1 MRGTPP
7 LSIKDPTDRN
17 SPSEVWRAVQ
27 RSGTP
32 IVDKIPKIIE
42 VSFPLDIFIIM
53 FNKTRRPTVQI
64 SDNTVV
70 SFDYTLKNDDGQIL
84 DSSQEREPLTF
95 IHGTGAIIPGLEE
108 ALAGRE
114 EGESFSLSL
123 KPDQAYGEYNEN
135 LIFDVP
141 KTQFQDPSSIAV
153 GTQVQAQMQDG
164 SKQVLMIK
172 EVGDEKVTL
181 DANHPLAGEN
191 LHFDIEVKEVRE
203 ATSKELDENKDED
216 KEENSG

>member
-1 MRGTPP
+1 M
-7 LSIKDPTDRN
+7 
-17 SPSEVWRAVQ
+17 
-27 RSGTP
+27 
-32 IVDKIPKIIE
+32 
-42 VSFPLDIFIIM
+42 
-53 FNKTRRPTVQI
+53 QI

-95 IHGTGAIIPGLEE
+95 IHGTGSIIPGLEE

-172 EVGDEKVTL
+172 EVGDDKVTL

-203 ATSKELDENKDED
+203 ASSDELVENQDENKEED
-216 KEENSG
+216 SE

>member
-1 MRGTPP
+1 
-7 LSIKDPTDRN
+7 
-17 SPSEVWRAVQ
+17 
-27 RSGTP
+27 
-32 IVDKIPKIIE
+32 
-42 VSFPLDIFIIM
+42 
-53 FNKTRRPTVQI
+53 VQI
-64 SDNTVV
+64 SENTVV

-84 DSSQEREPLTF
+84 DSSEERDPLTF
-95 IHGTGAIIPGLEE
+95 IHGTGAIIPGLEQ
-108 ALAGRE
+108 ALDGRK

-135 LIFDVP
+135 LIFEVP
-141 KTQFQDPSSIAV
+141 KTQFQDTTSIAV

-172 EVGDEKVTL
+172 EVGDENVTL

-203 ATSKELDENKDED
+203 ASSEELDQNTDE
-216 KEENSG
+216 EE

>member
-1 MRGTPP
+1 M
-7 LSIKDPTDRN
+7 
-17 SPSEVWRAVQ
+17 
-27 RSGTP
+27 
-32 IVDKIPKIIE
+32 
-42 VSFPLDIFIIM
+42 
-53 FNKTRRPTVQI
+53 QI
-64 SDNTVV
+64 SENTVV

-84 DSSQEREPLTF
+84 DSSEERDPLTF
-95 IHGTGAIIPGLEE
+95 IHGTGAIIPGLEQ
-108 ALAGRE
+108 ALDGRK

-135 LIFDVP
+135 LIFEVP
-141 KTQFQDPSSIAV
+141 KTQFQDTTSIAV

-172 EVGDEKVTL
+172 EVGDENVTL

-203 ATSKELDENKDED
+203 ASSEELDQNTDE
-216 KEENSG
+216 EE